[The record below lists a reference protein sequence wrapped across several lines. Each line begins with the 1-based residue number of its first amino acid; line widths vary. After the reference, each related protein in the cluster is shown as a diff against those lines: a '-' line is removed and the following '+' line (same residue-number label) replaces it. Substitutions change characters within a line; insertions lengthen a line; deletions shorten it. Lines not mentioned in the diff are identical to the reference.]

1 MDFKNMFS
9 HKWHVW
15 FNHGMGQTDV
25 YASTLEEAQ
34 KEAIAWHRKQNT
46 LVDRVS
52 LSNMIQKVE
61 MIG

>member
-1 MDFKNMFS
+1 MNFKEMFK

-25 YASTLEEAQ
+25 YASTQEEAQ